1 MTRPRP
7 TEQQLRDA
15 MAEAI
20 MRLPR
25 VSKNRRQMFADD
37 VRYDRV
43 PLNVFDLACDLEVDS
58 DLLFKELRAVY
69 EEKIGVGLTPFREV
83 Q

>member
-1 MTRPRP
+1 
-7 TEQQLRDA
+7 
-15 MAEAI
+15 MADAI

-25 VSKNRRQMFADD
+25 VSKNRRKMFADD

-58 DLLFKELRAVY
+58 DLLIKELRAVY
-69 EEKIGVGLTPFREV
+69 EERVGVMLTPFREV